1 MPYFINFLR
10 VPKAG
15 KTFEVLE
22 AMKKAHSATG
32 RSGNITVPVSGANRG
47 QPRPGL
53 ISLVGGFQ
61 TLDDIDQMQNGFMD
75 NVEAQKRQNEID
87 ELCDETNY
95 FVSEMLAGPEFPEGY
110 QPTIVSRL
118 IMIAKPGDTPE
129 LIERLLDV
137 REKLGGQP
145 KNVISRQ
152 IAGPIG
158 QVRVTMFGTSLQDVE
173 DRRVASVKHLGNI
186 PQLISGSPVR
196 NLGRIVYS
204 SRG

>member
-1 MPYFINFLR
+1 
-10 VPKAG
+10 
-15 KTFEVLE
+15 
-22 AMKKAHSATG
+22 
-32 RSGNITVPVSGANRG
+32 
-47 QPRPGL
+47 
-53 ISLVGGFQ
+53 
-61 TLDDIDQMQNGFMD
+61 
-75 NVEAQKRQNEID
+75 
-87 ELCDETNY
+87 
-95 FVSEMLAGPEFPEGY
+95 MLAGPEFPEGY

-152 IAGPIG
+152 IARPRG
-158 QVRVTMFGTSLQDVE
+158 QGRVTMIASSLQDVE

-196 NLGRIVYS
+196 NLGRIVYRS
-204 SRG
+204 QG

>member
-1 MPYFINFLR
+1 MSYFINFLR

-32 RSGNITVPVSGANRG
+32 RPGNITIPVSGANLG

-53 ISLVGGFQ
+53 ISLVGGFE
-61 TLDDIDQMQNGFMD
+61 TLDDIDQMQNGFTD
-75 NVEAQKRQNEID
+75 NGEAQKRQAEID
-87 ELCDETNY
+87 ELCDKTNY
-95 FVSEMLAGPEFPEGY
+95 FVSEMIGGPEFPDGY
-110 QPTIVSRL
+110 QATIISRL
-118 IMIAKPGDTPE
+118 GMIAKPGDTAE

-145 KNVISRQ
+145 KNVISRPL
-152 IAGPIG
+152 AGPIG

-173 DRRVASVKHLGNI
+173 DRRVASLKHLGNI
-186 PQLISGSPVR
+186 PKLISGSPIR